1 MKTLG
6 IAGNIAK
13 SFIQSKLTL
22 LILMTS
28 LLLGVFAILV
38 TPSEKD
44 PQIKVPMFDITV
56 FYPGASAEEVE
67 HWITRPLENEVWGIK
82 GIDHVYSIIKPGYD
96 LTIARFKVGQSDKK
110 SLIKLY
116 SKLFSHKHL
125 FPKGASAPLIKLRTI
140 YSIPILSITF
150 WSRNPQYSDDEL
162 RKIAVSVADKIK
174 RMKKVSSISII
185 GGEKQELFVKLHPSL
200 LAAFHLSPFQIYKT
214 LKNDNFLFPTGEL
227 TNWNKKYSIYSGNN
241 LKNPE
246 QIKNL
251 IIKTEQEEPVY
262 LKDAAQIQYSFPKP
276 THYVFMGFGP
286 EAQIEN
292 LHPQNPYAL
301 YPAVTLAVAKK
312 KGDNAAAAADKILKK
327 IKAMKGNLIPN
338 QVSATVT
345 RNYGKSA
352 KAKSDSLL
360 GDILIAAVSVTALI
374 AVALGWR
381 ESIVVGVAIPVTI
394 GFTLFMIYL
403 YGYTL
408 NRVTLFALVLA
419 IGILVDDAIV
429 VVENIHRHFQLHQ
442 ADPLTTVFAVDEVG
456 NPTILAT
463 LTVIAALMPMAFVSG
478 LMGPYMRPSPV
489 GASTAM
495 FFSLFVAFIVTP
507 WISYKLLKNVKPKE
521 ETHAAQGGFYKAY
534 KKIMSPLLN
543 IPILR
548 RLTIAAVFFLF
559 ISSFLLIPFKKV
571 IFKMLPFNND
581 NSIEILV
588 NMPAGTALDKT
599 ASAAS
604 AIGKYLS
611 SNPDVVDYQIYD
623 GTSAPI
629 DFNGLVRHYNLR
641 QESNQADIE
650 VNLLPKQDRSLESHQ
665 LAERLRIAVDK
676 IARPYGAKIKIVETP
691 PGPPVLSPLVAEI
704 YGPHLKQRI
713 KIAKKIKRIF
723 KQTPGV
729 VDVDWYVDHPRKKLI
744 FQLNETKAALNHIH
758 AKEVSLT
765 LGMLLQGERVG
776 FLHSHYTPLNPVPII
791 LKMPYQKRASLGFL
805 KEVQMISPS
814 GKEVPLSEF
823 IRIQKKEASQ
833 TLYHQD
839 LKPVTYVIG
848 NVAGKQDSPLYSIFK
863 MWNPISRIKT
873 PGGYFL
879 KQNLT
884 QEPSGKRYAVKWGG
898 EWTVT
903 YKTFLSMGIAFG
915 ITLILIYILI
925 VAWFKDY
932 LVPLVIM
939 TPIPLTLIGILPG
952 HWLFHAFFTATSM
965 MGFIALSGIIVRNSI
980 LLIDFVHQEWLK
992 CGQLKDSLIEAG
1004 AVRFRPILLT
1014 ALALV
1019 VTSFPMIS
1027 DPIFQ
1032 GLAVSLLFGSISA
1045 TALTL
1050 LAAPLIY
1057 YELFKYRDC
1066 PLKTS
1071 EQSFKGGMES

>member
-13 SFIQSKLTL
+13 AFIQSRLTL
-22 LILMTS
+22 LIILAS
-28 LLLGVFAILV
+28 LLLGIFAILV

-56 FYPGASAEEVE
+56 FYPGASSKEVE
-67 HWITRPLENEVWGIK
+67 DWVTHPLENEIWGIK

-96 LTIARFKVGQSDKK
+96 LTIARFTVGQSDKK

-116 SKLFSHKHL
+116 NKLFSHKHL
-125 FPKGASAPLIKLRTI
+125 FPHGASRPIIKQRTI
-140 YSIPILSITF
+140 YSIPVLSITF
-150 WSRNPQYSDDEL
+150 WSSHSQYSDDEL

-174 RMKKVSSISII
+174 TMKEVSGISII
-185 GGEKQELFVKLHPSL
+185 GGEKQALFIRLHPDL

-214 LKNDNFLFPTGEL
+214 VQSANFLFPSGRVTH
-227 TNWNKKYSIYSGNN
+227 WNKKYSVYSGNN

-246 QIKNL
+246 EVKDLVIES
-251 IIKTEQEEPVY
+251 IHGEPVY
-262 LKDAAQIQYSFPKP
+262 LKNIAQVYADFPKP

-286 EAQIEN
+286 SASIEN
-292 LHPQNPYAL
+292 LHPENPYGL

-312 KGDNAAAAADKILKK
+312 KKDNATIVVGKILKK
-327 IKAMKGNLIPN
+327 IKKLNGTLIPS
-338 QVSATVT
+338 QVFTTIT

-352 KAKSDSLL
+352 KAKSNSLL
-360 GDILIAAVSVTALI
+360 GDILIAAVSVIALI
-374 AVALGWR
+374 ATALGWR
-381 ESIVVGVAIPVTI
+381 EGIVVGVAIPVTI

-442 ADPLTTVFAVDEVG
+442 ADPLTAVFAVDEVG

-507 WISYKLLKNVKPKE
+507 WISYKILKNVKPKE
-521 ETHAAQGGFYKAY
+521 EAHLSQGGFYHTY

-543 IPILR
+543 SSFLR
-548 RLTIAAVFFLF
+548 RLTIILVFLIFL
-559 ISSFLLIPFKKV
+559 SSFLLIPFKKV

-581 NSIEILV
+581 NSIQVLV
-588 NMPAGTALDKT
+588 DMPAGSSLNKT
-599 ASAAS
+599 ASVTRT
-604 AIGKYLS
+604 IGEYLS
-611 SNPDVVDYQIYD
+611 GNPEIVDYQIYD
-623 GTSAPI
+623 GTNAPI

-641 QESNQADIE
+641 QLSSQADIQI
-650 VNLLPKQDRSLESHQ
+650 NLLPKQDRNLQSHQ
-665 LAERLRIAVDK
+665 LAEKLRTAIDK
-676 IARPYGAKIKIVETP
+676 IAHPYHAKIKIVETP

-704 YGPHLKQRI
+704 YGPHLKGRTAVAR
-713 KIAKKIKRIF
+713 KVKRIF
-723 KQTPGV
+723 EQTPGV

-744 FQLNETKAALNHIH
+744 FQVNETKAALNQIH
-758 AKEVSLT
+758 AKEISLT
-765 LGMLLQGERVG
+765 LGMALHGIQVG
-776 FLHSHYTPLNPVPII
+776 FLHPQHTPLDPVPII
-791 LKMPYQKRASLGFL
+791 LKMPHQKRTSLAFL
-805 KEVQMISPS
+805 KETQMISPS
-814 GKEVPLSEF
+814 GKEVPLSQL
-823 IRIQKKEASQ
+823 IQVQKKSASQ
-833 TLYHQD
+833 TLYRQD

-848 NVAGKQDSPLYSIFK
+848 NVAGKQDSPLYSILR
-863 MWNPISRIKT
+863 MWNQIGKIKV
-873 PGGYFL
+873 PEGYSL
-879 KQNLT
+879 KQYLT
-884 QEPSGKRYAVKWGG
+884 QEPSGRKYAVKWGG

-915 ITLILIYILI
+915 VVLVLIYILI

-932 LVPLVIM
+932 VVPLVIM
-939 TPIPLTLIGILPG
+939 TPIPLTLVGILPG
-952 HWLFHAFFTATSM
+952 HWIFHAFFTATSM
-965 MGFIALSGIIVRNSI
+965 MGFIALAGIIVRNSI

-1004 AVRFRPILLT
+1004 AVRFRPIALT

-1019 VTSFPMIS
+1019 VTSFPMIT

-1032 GLAVSLLFGSISA
+1032 GLAISLLFGAIAA

-1050 LAAPLIY
+1050 LVVPLIY

-1066 PLKTS
+1066 PLKSS
-1071 EQSFKGGMES
+1071 ELNLM